1 MRLFRQYPVIAT
13 ALLAFALAFVASLLP
28 SYRLFLV
35 GQLAVVIMVT
45 VALTVLM
52 GGAGLLALSSAAFM
66 AFGAYGAVIA
76 VTNLHLPLLVAVP
89 LVVLSGGVLGGIL
102 GFVTLRM
109 SGFYLAIFLL
119 LFILQFSFGE
129 R

>member
-1 MRLFRQYPVIAT
+1 MDPFRKYPVVAT
-13 ALLAFALAFVASLLP
+13 ALLAIALAAIASLLP

-35 GQLAVVIMVT
+35 GQLALVIMVT

-76 VTNLHLPLLVAVP
+76 VSNLHLP
-89 LVVLSGGVLGGIL
+89 
-102 GFVTLRM
+102 
-109 SGFYLAIFLL
+109 
-119 LFILQFSFGE
+119 
-129 R
+129 

>member
-1 MRLFRQYPVIAT
+1 MAALRSLLRKYPVAST
-13 ALLAFALAFVASLLP
+13 LVLALALAILSAWLP

-66 AFGAYGAVIA
+66 AFSAYGAVISVINQIGRA
-76 VTNLHLPLLVAVP
+76 HV
-89 LVVLSGGVLGGIL
+89 
-102 GFVTLRM
+102 
-109 SGFYLAIFLL
+109 
-119 LFILQFSFGE
+119 
-129 R
+129 